1 MAITFIGVD
10 HILARLKGTKMEE
23 IKTVLKTD
31 EADHAKHGL
40 VLRHIW
46 RNVDDPNEIA
56 FIFTAAD
63 LERARK
69 FIETAHEQVLKENP
83 NASLPQMLYLKG
95 E

>member
-1 MAITFIGVD
+1 
-10 HILARLKGTKMEE
+10 MEE

-95 E
+95 EYPT